1 MPTGET
7 VNEHGGKHFEE
18 VFKHMEIKDKFHH
31 KTVVFEKYSLS
42 GSGSLKICKEFSLIW
57 KLDGV

>member
-1 MPTGET
+1 M
-7 VNEHGGKHFEE
+7 NEHGGKHFEE